1 MGWVA
6 AQAQTQQAAEKLTN
20 GELIAVSV
28 LCGMGLVMAVAF
40 VAYAIFGSK
49 LKDVADSGIFTII
62 GQITFSII
70 VIYVVALLMLK
81 KTIDADAG
89 LPILAGLAGVIVG
102 KARGGGG
109 GGGGGSGGGGNG
121 GGGGGG
127 ATEEAFR
134 VPRAPSK
141 PAGDS
146 ARLD

>member
-1 MGWVA
+1 MDRVA
-6 AQAQTQQAAEKLTN
+6 AQAQAQQAAEKLSDS
-20 GELIAVSV
+20 ELIAVSL
-28 LCGMGLVMAVAF
+28 LCAIGLVGAF
-40 VAYAIFGSK
+40 AFIAYAIFGSK
-49 LKDVADSGIFTII
+49 LKDISDTGIFTIV

-109 GGGGGSGGGGNG
+109 GGGGGNAGGGNG

-127 ATEEAFR
+127 AQEEAFR
-134 VPRAPSK
+134 VPRAPSR